1 MAETTTPTALPQK
14 ERADQTQPERLR
26 GGVYFTPRV
35 DIVETDN
42 ELTLYADLPG
52 VKPADVDLR
61 YEQGELVLHGRCQP
75 RQPERGALLNE
86 YEVGDFYRAFTVG
99 ESIDGSKISA
109 DFKNGVLTIHLPKM
123 EKAKPRQITVR
134 GA

>member
-1 MAETTTPTALPQK
+1 MAETTSPTALPQK
-14 ERADQTQPERLR
+14 ERAEQTQPERLR
-26 GGVYFTPRV
+26 GGVFFTPRV
-35 DIVETDN
+35 DIIESDQ
-42 ELTLYADLPG
+42 ELMVFADLPG
-52 VKPADVDLR
+52 VKPADVELR
-61 YEQGELVLHGRCQP
+61 FENGELALHGRAQP